1 MKIPEAKAE
10 PSVLFEELRFAK
22 KQQWYV
28 AASVVG
34 LNAGLLALSR
44 GITLSGIEVL
54 AAVFCMLLIAGGGG
68 AVLCH
73 LQDHLQSVRVGLNP
87 QDNLWARTTDVV
99 YPLSV
104 VIAASAVVC
113 VYLLRF
119 PHATC

>member
-1 MKIPEAKAE
+1 
-10 PSVLFEELRFAK
+10 
-22 KQQWYV
+22 
-28 AASVVG
+28 VVG
-34 LNAGLLALSR
+34 LNAGLLALLR
-44 GITLSGIEVL
+44 GTTLSGIEVL
-54 AAVFCMLLIAGGGG
+54 ATVFCILLIAGGGA

-104 VIAASAVVC
+104 VIASSAVVC

-119 PHATC
+119 SHVTC